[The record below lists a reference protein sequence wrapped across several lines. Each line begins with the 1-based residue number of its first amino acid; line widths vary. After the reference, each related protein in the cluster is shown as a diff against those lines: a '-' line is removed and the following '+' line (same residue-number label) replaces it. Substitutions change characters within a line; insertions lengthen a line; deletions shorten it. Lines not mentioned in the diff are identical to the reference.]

1 VLLPL
6 LKLQVQLPR
15 VLVPLLVLLLKPLVQ
30 VQRVVPQV
38 PPVLQRQV
46 LPARLQRVL

>member
-1 VLLPL
+1 VLVPL
-6 LKLQVQLPR
+6 LKLQLPR
-15 VLVPLLVLLLKPLVQ
+15 VPVLLVLLLKPLVQ

-38 PPVLQRQV
+38 LQQQA